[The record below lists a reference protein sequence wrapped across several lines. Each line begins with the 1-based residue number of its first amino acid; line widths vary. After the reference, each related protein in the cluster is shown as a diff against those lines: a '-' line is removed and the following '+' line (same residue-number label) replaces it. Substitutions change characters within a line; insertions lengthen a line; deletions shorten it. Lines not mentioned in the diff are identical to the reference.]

1 MSKQKQEAP
10 KQEQPP
16 VVAPEQKQEA
26 PKQEQPQPP
35 KLDPKQAL
43 QNVETCLRDLLKPGI
58 LADKPV
64 RQKVGKALLDLQVLK

>member
-16 VVAPEQKQEA
+16 VAAPEQKQEA
-26 PKQEQPQPP
+26 PKVS
-35 KLDPKQAL
+35 PKQAL

-64 RQKVGKALLDLQVLK
+64 RQKVGKALLDLQLLK